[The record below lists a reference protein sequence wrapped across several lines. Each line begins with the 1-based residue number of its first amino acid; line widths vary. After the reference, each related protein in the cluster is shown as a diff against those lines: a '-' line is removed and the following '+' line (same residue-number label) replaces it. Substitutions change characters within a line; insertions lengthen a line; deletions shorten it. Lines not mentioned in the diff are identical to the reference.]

1 MIIENEIFDWG
12 NSFLDVI
19 TEREMVEIINIENEL
34 EYYNLKSRK
43 DYIKK
48 TVAQK
53 KLRLEIGDKT
63 KSCLKKVTRVVKK
76 LT

>member
-48 TVAQK
+48 TVAQVK
-53 KLRLEIGDKT
+53 RGLYGDLRL
-63 KSCLKKVTRVVKK
+63 
-76 LT
+76 